1 MDNHSLPSIANDRF
15 AYAKKEAQSLQSF
28 AKKRVPN
35 EKEMVFIDT
44 LRNIKDGRICKQE
57 QFDPTLSNQWRELAE
72 GLLEAMQVSGID
84 GFWRAYT
91 AIAHDSVKLK
101 EWRPLLDIP
110 APLPPKEENLPQP
123 PAGILLSEVPDEK
136 VYWLWQRRLPL
147 GKMTTLDGDPGLG
160 KSNLALDIAARVSTG
175 RAMPDGTPGIPGGA
189 GVVLIAPEDGL
200 ADTIRPRLRRAS
212 ANLERIV
219 SLGSIPTTDLGTGY
233 TYDRPFLLPDDLPTL
248 ERAIERVQAKLI
260 IIDPLMA
267 IFGNR
272 DTYKDSEVR
281 MILAP
286 LQMLIEKADA
296 TCLVI
301 RHLTKGGGSNALYR
315 AGGSIAFIATA
326 RSSLMVLKDP
336 VDETKRVL
344 AHVKSNLSIQAANLS
359 FSIASD
365 EAYGD
370 DRPYICWLGQS
381 SQTLQEL
388 LNPSAP
394 TAIQSLGAARQEIL
408 SVLQEHYPK
417 AVSAKD
423 LAEALPEIN
432 SPTLRMTLKRMA
444 EDGQIE
450 KTGRGEYRA
459 FSASS
464 LGNV

>member
-1 MDNHSLPSIANDRF
+1 
-15 AYAKKEAQSLQSF
+15 
-28 AKKRVPN
+28 
-35 EKEMVFIDT
+35 
-44 LRNIKDGRICKQE
+44 
-57 QFDPTLSNQWRELAE
+57 
-72 GLLEAMQVSGID
+72 
-84 GFWRAYT
+84 
-91 AIAHDSVKLK
+91 
-101 EWRPLLDIP
+101 
-110 APLPPKEENLPQP
+110 
-123 PAGILLSEVPDEK
+123 
-136 VYWLWQRRLPL
+136 
-147 GKMTTLDGDPGLG
+147 
-160 KSNLALDIAARVSTG
+160 
-175 RAMPDGTPGIPGGA
+175 
-189 GVVLIAPEDGL
+189 
-200 ADTIRPRLRRAS
+200 
-212 ANLERIV
+212 
-219 SLGSIPTTDLGTGY
+219 
-233 TYDRPFLLPDDLPTL
+233 
-248 ERAIERVQAKLI
+248 
-260 IIDPLMA
+260 
-267 IFGNR
+267 
-272 DTYKDSEVR
+272 
-281 MILAP
+281 
-286 LQMLIEKADA
+286 
-296 TCLVI
+296 
-301 RHLTKGGGSNALYR
+301 
-315 AGGSIAFIATA
+315 
-326 RSSLMVLKDP
+326 

-432 SPTLRMTLKRMA
+432 SPTLLMTLKRMA